1 MEERIDDVCKKQ
13 EDEAADDDDEDALLL
28 PQDSFSILLTAP
40 TFSQASLSAL
50 AAFAVQPPRDPNFG
64 ILFDSLSKNAE
75 GMNYFGCFQSMSLRR
90 CANRRAYTAILITV
104 FTRDDLIQALFLANE
119 GYNER
124 RDFRTPAARGEAKNI
139 TKKQNARKGR
149 G

>member
-50 AAFAVQPPRDPNFG
+50 VAFAVQPPRDPNFG

-75 GMNYFGCFQSMSLRR
+75 GMNYFGFPIDVSTPVRI
-90 CANRRAYTAILITV
+90 AEYTAILITV
-104 FTRDDLIQALFLANE
+104 FTQDDLIQALFLANE